1 MAHLDP
7 VLVGVDGSP
16 ASSAAI
22 RFAAL
27 EAYRLDTDVH
37 LVHVIPNYVPVT
49 PLKPLVPLDL
59 EETGRNIIS
68 AAQVEAHR
76 ILPLDRVRTSL
87 LRGSRVLTL
96 LDASEHA
103 RFVVLGAEQHAVI
116 ERVLTGSTVLGVAA
130 GATCPV
136 VGVPSDWTSHDVHR
150 CVAAGVKSVQNS
162 HELLR
167 RAFEVA
173 ADRGARVLL
182 VHAWELPGEYDDLV
196 TARVDEDEWSDRVV
210 RVIEDGL
217 TDLRAAYPRVP
228 VEIRVVH
235 GQPARVLQTAS
246 GEADLLL
253 VARRHRGFPFG
264 HLGGTGRALLRVGHC
279 PVEVVPP
286 ADEPTDTSGL
296 VLEDAG
302 RLRK

>member
-59 EETGRNIIS
+59 EETGRTIIS
-68 AAQVEAHR
+68 AAKVEAHR

-116 ERVLTGSTVLGVAA
+116 ERVLTGSTVFGVAA

-136 VGVPSDWTSHDVHR
+136 VGVPSDWSSHDVR
-150 CVAAGVKSVQNS
+150 GCVAAGVKSTQSS

-167 RAFEVA
+167 RALEVA
-173 ADRGARVLL
+173 AVREAKVVL

-196 TARVDEDEWSDRVV
+196 TARVDEDEWSDRAV
-210 RVIEDGL
+210 RVIEGCL
-217 TDLRAAYPRVP
+217 TDLRATYPSVP

-235 GQPARVLQTAS
+235 GQPARVLQATS
-246 GEADLLL
+246 EEADLLL

-286 ADEPTDTSGL
+286 AGEPSDTSDL
-296 VLEDAG
+296 VLEEAG
-302 RLRK
+302 RFRN

>member
-87 LRGSRVLTL
+87 LRGACVLTL

-103 RFVVLGAEQHAVI
+103 RSWCWRRAACRHRAG
-116 ERVLTGSTVLGVAA
+116 LTGSTVLGVAA

-136 VGVPSDWTSHDVHR
+136 VGVPSDWTSHDVHG

-167 RAFEVA
+167 KGPRGRRGPRAKV
-173 ADRGARVLL
+173 VL
-182 VHAWELPGEYDDLV
+182 VHAWELPGEYDRPGDCPCRRG
-196 TARVDEDEWSDRVV
+196 RVERPRRTGHRGRSDR
-210 RVIEDGL
+210 
-217 TDLRAAYPRVP
+217 
-228 VEIRVVH
+228 
-235 GQPARVLQTAS
+235 PARGVP
-246 GEADLLL
+246 
-253 VARRHRGFPFG
+253 ARPG
-264 HLGGTGRALLRVGHC
+264 
-279 PVEVVPP
+279 
-286 ADEPTDTSGL
+286 
-296 VLEDAG
+296 
-302 RLRK
+302 